1 MNIEFTLED
10 YFNELHSMEKYYG
23 QEEELYP
30 WIYMLLQMVEIRKKN
45 ILKED
50 YDKLCI
56 IDVHNAQY
64 AKSDYDLKKLMQGHV
79 TDFAIVD
86 PNSDSVCGCVEIKKI
101 DLANPLELKEGTLN
115 VDTLS
120 YQFDFDF
127 KKSNDTSSSFKPSL
141 DDYIPLEN
149 LLKIYIVYKE
159 VSNNIRINLS
169 TKPPLELPSE
179 LPSELPTKSSIV
191 LKSTQASIDDNTISA
206 SNNAN
211 RTTYYIDVTVD
222 NCSKEII
229 NLIHLSPKKDSVKL
243 KDNVTVDINITRK
256 ATISDS
262 GLSSLSAEDKKQLVW
277 HLINF
282 KKVLYTNGLA
292 FYYIDWDDNNIFVEK
307 IADLTKCYFKACK
320 THTRFASMTSD
331 ERLSAYAEWDK
342 LIAGLTAINWH
353 HEPITKID

>member
-56 IDVHNAQY
+56 IDVHNAQH

-115 VDTLS
+115 VDTLK
-120 YQFDFDF
+120 YTFKFDFGES
-127 KKSNDTSSSFKPSL
+127 KATPFKPSS
-141 DDYIPLEN
+141 DDYKYLEGWIKKN
-149 LLKIYIVYKE
+149 IIYEE
-159 VSNNIRINLS
+159 VSNNIPIKLS
-169 TKPPLELPSE
+169 IESPTESPTEL
-179 LPSELPTKSSIV
+179 SIV
-191 LKSTQASIDDNTISA
+191 LKSAQASIKDNTISD
-206 SNNAN
+206 NGPY
-211 RTTYYIDVTVD
+211 RTTYYIDIAID

-229 NLIHLSPKKDSVKL
+229 NLICCPQKEVDTHLPG
-243 KDNVTVDINITRK
+243 KDNVTVKINITRD
-256 ATISDS
+256 AT
-262 GLSSLSAEDKKQLVW
+262 SSKLPPDKDDDDNTQLIW

-292 FYYIDWDDNNIFVEK
+292 FYYIGWDNNNILVEK
-307 IADLTKCYFKACK
+307 IADLTKCYSNACK
-320 THTRFASMTSD
+320 TTCFASMTPD

-342 LIAGLTAINWH
+342 LIAGLTAIDWH
-353 HEPITKID
+353 HAPLRK